1 MYLRG
6 LCALYA
12 LVVVAILPSYPQRA
26 VPDIS
31 VVYAEGKITGDRYSN
46 PYFGLVLTPVGAQFT
61 MGGFVSPQS
70 TRARLIDA
78 EANAEKWEDKFSV
91 AVLADALS
99 ANPGV
104 HSPEQYVRA
113 VRHQFEKEGLISVQE
128 ETPVEVSGV
137 HFVQA
142 IMKTRDARPH
152 FQGVYTTF
160 LHGYIVSLQVEA
172 PSPERMGQIVK
183 TMVVFRPR

>member
-1 MYLRG
+1 M
-6 LCALYA
+6 
-12 LVVVAILPSYPQRA
+12 
-26 VPDIS
+26 
-31 VVYAEGKITGDRYSN
+31 
-46 PYFGLVLTPVGAQFT
+46 
-61 MGGFVSPQS
+61 
-70 TRARLIDA
+70 
-78 EANAEKWEDKFSV
+78 
-91 AVLADALS
+91 
-99 ANPGV
+99 
-104 HSPEQYVRA
+104 RA

-183 TMVVFRPR
+183 TIVVFRPR